1 MIFNNPPLYCYIN
14 LRSSI
19 FFCLSSGD
27 TYLSLGISFSSSL
40 LTVSDLFCCKFFE
53 TFVILLAIL
62 LTIKPAV
69 ASAVFWIALFE
80 AVLYASAADF
90 WHGQEDSGYV
100 HQSSFHL
107 CFLPIFC
114 STFI

>member
-1 MIFNNPPLYCYIN
+1 MIFDNPPLYCYIN

-27 TYLSLGISFSSSL
+27 TYLSLGISLSSSL
-40 LTVSDLFCCKFFE
+40 VTVSDLFCCKFFE
-53 TFVILLAIL
+53 TFEILLAIL
-62 LTIKPAV
+62 ITIKSAV
-69 ASAVFWIALFE
+69 ASAVFWIALE

-90 WHGQEDSGYV
+90 WHDQEDSGHV

-107 CFLPIFC
+107 YFLPIFC